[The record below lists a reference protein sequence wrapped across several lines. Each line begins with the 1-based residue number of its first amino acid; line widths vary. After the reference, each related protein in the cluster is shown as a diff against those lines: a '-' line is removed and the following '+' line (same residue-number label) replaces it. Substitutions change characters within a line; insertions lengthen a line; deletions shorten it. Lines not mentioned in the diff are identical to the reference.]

1 MVPRDLL
8 QKSKMTRNAMVD
20 WRIGGAANRLSI
32 IGGNTQ
38 AKTFVA
44 LVERRIMFVKR
55 STSEKPRM
63 DWTRVVALVML
74 AQEAYSFRTREKLNS
89 P

>member
-1 MVPRDLL
+1 MVE
-8 QKSKMTRNAMVD
+8 
-20 WRIGGAANRLSI
+20 WRIGGAANKLNM

-44 LVERRIMFVKR
+44 LVEFRIMFVKR

-63 DWTRVVALVML
+63 D
-74 AQEAYSFRTREKLNS
+74 
-89 P
+89 